1 MFTLGRLAADHPMTN
16 TSRMSRIRCI
26 DSLIDLESTLQ
37 ASRERPV
44 LLFKHSRSCG
54 LSHLALEQLH
64 AHSQTGAAHVRYAVV
79 TVQTHRHISQAVADR
94 LGIHHHTPQAILVRD
109 GKPVWHATHV
119 GITSETLTAA
129 TDRHVDIRTANG
141 PRPAQ

>member
-1 MFTLGRLAADHPMTN
+1 
-16 TSRMSRIRCI
+16 MSLIRYI
-26 DSLIDLESTLQ
+26 DSLIDLDATLQ
-37 ASRERPV
+37 ESRTGPV

-54 LSHLALEQLH
+54 MSHLALEQLR

-79 TVQTHRHISQAVADR
+79 TVQTHRDISQAVVDR
-94 LGIHHHTPQAILVRD
+94 LGIRHHTPQAILVRD
-109 GKPVWHATHV
+109 GKPVWHATHL

-129 TDRHVDIRTANG
+129 TDRHVGIRTASD